1 MKIATHSGGFHPDD
15 IFAVATILLFTKEK
29 KAEIVRTRDPKL
41 IDSAD
46 YVVDVGG
53 VYDPSKRKFDHHMPL
68 GAGERQNGVP
78 YASFGLVWKEFGE
91 NLCGS
96 KKIAEEIDK
105 LIVAQTD
112 ALDCGV
118 GEKKPIVDEVYAYDL
133 SKMVMAM
140 DPTWREKKY
149 DTDKAFL
156 KLVSWAQKILK
167 REIKVAKDTDKGQ
180 KIVEKAY
187 KKASDKRIVV
197 MEEALPYEF
206 VLNKYPEPLLVVFP
220 NSEGDW
226 RAKAVRDD
234 PRSFVDRVNFPES
247 WAGLRS
253 EELARVSGV
262 SDAIFCHNKRF
273 MSVAKTREGA
283 IKLAKIAIGEN
294 I

>member
-1 MKIATHSGGFHPDD
+1 
-15 IFAVATILLFTKEK
+15 
-29 KAEIVRTRDPKL
+29 
-41 IDSAD
+41 
-46 YVVDVGG
+46 VG
-53 VYDPSKRKFDHHMPL
+53 
-68 GAGERQNGVP
+68 
-78 YASFGLVWKEFGE
+78 
-91 NLCGS
+91 
-96 KKIAEEIDK
+96 
-105 LIVAQTD
+105 
-112 ALDCGV
+112 
-118 GEKKPIVDEVYAYDL
+118 
-133 SKMVMAM
+133 
-140 DPTWREKKY
+140 
-149 DTDKAFL
+149 
-156 KLVSWAQKILK
+156 QKILK

-283 IKLAKIAIGEN
+283 IKLANIAIGEN